1 MTPGHAQAPF
11 MPKPRFAHH
20 NNCPRC
26 PIIGAEDI
34 PGDEDFELWGMRFS
48 IAIARKIAAGHPLIP
63 ATPENFLQWLG
74 WAHIEKQHLDHVPT
88 NQGFGVVITLPFG
101 IGTPMIDGNHRVL
114 VAVIDRKPFSVVV
127 LSEQESL
134 DLLRRSMGAESADEL
149 WQDMH
154 SHPSANQ
161 NESR

>member
-34 PGDEDFELWGMRFS
+34 PGDEYFELWGMRFS
-48 IAIARKIAAGHPLIP
+48 IAIAREIAAGHPLIP

-74 WAHIEKQHLDHVPT
+74 WAHIENQHLDHVPT
-88 NQGFGVVITLPFG
+88 NHGFGVVITLPFG

-114 VAVIDRKPFSVVV
+114 VAVIDRKPFAVVV
-127 LSEQESL
+127 LSQQESL